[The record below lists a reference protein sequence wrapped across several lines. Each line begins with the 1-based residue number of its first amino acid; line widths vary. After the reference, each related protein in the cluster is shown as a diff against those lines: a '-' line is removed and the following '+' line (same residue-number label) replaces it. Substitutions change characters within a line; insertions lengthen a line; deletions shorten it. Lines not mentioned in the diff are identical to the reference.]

1 MCWWSVKPILSIKI
15 VISIISKLC
24 ATVQCKIFKGYKF
37 RGFTV
42 SLQNTKIISTKMN
55 RQLVTWLNY
64 ACNPRILLSTN
75 QNFNKSAKFIAHE
88 IFELYGIFHSKNER
102 SLSYIITLLD
112 NN

>member
-1 MCWWSVKPILSIKI
+1 MLASYVL
-15 VISIISKLC
+15 LYN
-24 ATVQCKIFKGYKF
+24 AKF
-37 RGFTV
+37 SRAINFADFAV

-88 IFELYGIFHSKNER
+88 IFELYDIFHSKNER
-102 SLSYIITLLD
+102 SLSYIITLL
-112 NN
+112 NNN